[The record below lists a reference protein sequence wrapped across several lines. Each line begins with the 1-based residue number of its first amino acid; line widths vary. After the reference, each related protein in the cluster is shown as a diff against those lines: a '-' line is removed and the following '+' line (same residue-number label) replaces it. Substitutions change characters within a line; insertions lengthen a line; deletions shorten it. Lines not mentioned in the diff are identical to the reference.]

1 MAISER
7 IRRSRSSEFSMNSD
21 GEDIQ
26 RSAITVECWIDDVLV
41 VTGNPECFTNVHTVK
56 QIQCG
61 FGSRRDRAVADES
74 IDAPKAQVSHMRRG
88 NPAQVH
94 SNACIV
100 EGTRPVRAF
109 CQASE

>member
-1 MAISER
+1 MSTR
-7 IRRSRSSEFSMNSD
+7 TRRSRGSEFSMDSD
-21 GEDIQ
+21 AEDIHW
-26 RSAITVECWIDDVLV
+26 SAITVECRIDDVLV
-41 VTGNPECFTNVHTVK
+41 VTGDPECFTNVHTVK

-74 IDAPKAQVSHMRRG
+74 IDAPKAQVSRMRRR
-88 NPAQVH
+88 NPAHVH

-100 EGTRPVRAF
+100 EGTRPVRSF